1 MLDEI
6 LVMNNRKV
14 WTLVQKPNNNKII
27 GCRWV
32 FTVKNDDQGKIVRY
46 KARLVAQGFKQ
57 MKGIHYDEVFSPVVN
72 FEIVR
77 LCFSIFVCKLQWSH
91 CQSDVKC
98 AYLYAPLDENILMS
112 QPQGFE
118 DPNKP
123 EYVCKLNKSI
133 YGLHQSGRNWFLEI
147 HNVLENM
154 CILKKVDENQHLKR
168 VDLAKELG
176 LTVTTLNM
184 LIDKHMIIEE
194 CHHQI
199 GSMASKKLRFQSGKI
214 R

>member
-27 GCRWV
+27 VCRWV
-32 FTVKNDDQGKIVRY
+32 FIVKNDDQGKIVRY
-46 KARLVAQGFKQ
+46 KAQLVAQGFKQ
-57 MKGIHYDEVFSPVVN
+57 MKGFHYDEVFSPVVN

-77 LCFSIFVCKLQWSH
+77 LCFSIFVCKLHWSH
-91 CQSDVKC
+91 CQLDVKC

-147 HNVLENM
+147 HNVLVNLKFRKIEWAN
-154 CILKKVDENQHLKR
+154 CIYTFNDSVVLLMYVDDIVVFAANESLIFSI
-168 VDLAKELG
+168 VDK
-176 LTVTTLNM
+176 LT
-184 LIDKHMIIEE
+184 
-194 CHHQI
+194 
-199 GSMASKKLRFQSGKI
+199 AF
-214 R
+214 